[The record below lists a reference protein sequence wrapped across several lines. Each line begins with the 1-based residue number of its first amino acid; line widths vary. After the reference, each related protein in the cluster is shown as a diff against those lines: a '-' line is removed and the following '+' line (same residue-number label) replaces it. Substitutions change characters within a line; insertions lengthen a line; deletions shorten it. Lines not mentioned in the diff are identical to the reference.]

1 MIHNDCQCSHCKELR
16 RQQLR
21 AYLRHEKLLK
31 IKEKHET
38 NNHGAGIK
46 IC

>member
-1 MIHNDCQCSHCKELR
+1 MIHNNCQCAHCKELR

-31 IKEKHET
+31 RIEKHET

>member
-1 MIHNDCQCSHCKELR
+1 MMKSECQCAHCKELR

-31 IKEKHET
+31 IKEKD
-38 NNHGAGIK
+38 GIK
-46 IC
+46 RSYVS